1 MEEKN
6 NKNFKLGLC
15 AKVLQSVLVVE
26 GPYVLSRRRRD
37 PNASMVAVA
46 ITRLPRMCM
55 PSPSFVVGVLLVM
68 LSPPAQ
74 TTPRR
79 GRPGLPRGVRL
90 ETLSTAVRSKAMQ
103 MPECGFAANELSVC
117 TPTARQ
123 TMRREQER

>member
-1 MEEKN
+1 
-6 NKNFKLGLC
+6 
-15 AKVLQSVLVVE
+15 
-26 GPYVLSRRRRD
+26 
-37 PNASMVAVA
+37 MVAVA

-55 PSPSFVVGVLLVM
+55 PSPSFVIGLLLVM

-90 ETLSTAVRSKAMQ
+90 ETPSTAVRSEAMQ

-123 TMRREQER
+123 DDAKGARDAKIRKRRQTLARQKSAAATDKGWK